1 MPKRPIR
8 SVITT
13 LTIVTWTCIQ
23 LTNVLS
29 AQDAS
34 SRRMRPIQA
43 PAPTISMPDKS
54 SEPLTNLTSEER
66 VIAGASTNPR
76 QQTLAAFYAEN
87 PGAEQQVTR
96 TTQMQPAG
104 SILPASY
111 VADQVP
117 APSSLADPEMFRVH
131 PTDQNVQA
139 DSRLSGQFP
148 PPARSYSS
156 LPFRQDRVT
165 AHPAGYRTGNFVLPR
180 QQSKDEQLAAEKK
193 NEDSLLDRLPISNL
207 YEGVVRDPV
216 TQANV
221 RQTVGDPY
229 LASRSYAGNLRAGAA
244 YTTKTW
250 RSPNMAHRPLYFEEA
265 NLERY
270 GHTHPRLQPLL
281 SGVHFFSS
289 VAFLPYKSGVT
300 PPTNCQ
306 YSIGY
311 NRPGDCVPAVREQH
325 PFNPRG
331 AFRQAAVFT
340 AGFVG
345 L

>member
-13 LTIVTWTCIQ
+13 LTIATWTCIQ

-29 AQDAS
+29 AQDSS
-34 SRRMRPIQA
+34 SRRMRAIQA
-43 PAPTISMPDKS
+43 PTPTVSIPDRS
-54 SEPLTNLTSEER
+54 SEPLAKLTADER
-66 VIAGASTNPR
+66 VTAGGSTNPR
-76 QQTLAAFYAEN
+76 QQTIAALYAES
-87 PGAEQQVTR
+87 PGSELQVTR

-104 SILPASY
+104 SILPAAY

-117 APSSLADPEMFRVH
+117 VPSSLADPEMFRVH
-131 PTDQNVQA
+131 PADQNVQA
-139 DSRLSGQFP
+139 DSRFSQVPHPEG
-148 PPARSYSS
+148 SYSS
-156 LPFRQDRVT
+156 LPVRQDRVT
-165 AHPAGYRTGNFVLPR
+165 AHPAGYSTGNFVLP
-180 QQSKDEQLAAEKK
+180 QQESKNEQLAAAKK

-229 LASRSYAGNLRAGAA
+229 LASRSYGGNLRAGAA
-244 YTTKTW
+244 YTPKTW

-300 PPTNCQ
+300 PPTKCQ

-311 NRPGDCVPAVREQH
+311 NRPGDCVPTVREQH